1 MGFWGS
7 IGKFFGVV
15 AGFAKRAFDLA
26 QKAGLTDVLTA
37 AAANLVEAA
46 ASTIDTNEERKAFVF
61 AGIKAAF
68 PKVPD
73 SIINLA
79 IELAVQ
85 AFKARKPAA
94 PAPVAE

>member
-15 AGFAKRAFDLA
+15 AGFAKRAFEAA
-26 QKAGLTDVLTA
+26 QQAGLTDAITA
-37 AAANLVEAA
+37 AAARLVEAA
-46 ASTIDTNEERKAFVF
+46 ASSIDTNEERKQFVF
-61 AGIKAAF
+61 VGIKTAF

-85 AFKARKPAA
+85 AFKARKPA
-94 PAPVAE
+94 PTPVAE